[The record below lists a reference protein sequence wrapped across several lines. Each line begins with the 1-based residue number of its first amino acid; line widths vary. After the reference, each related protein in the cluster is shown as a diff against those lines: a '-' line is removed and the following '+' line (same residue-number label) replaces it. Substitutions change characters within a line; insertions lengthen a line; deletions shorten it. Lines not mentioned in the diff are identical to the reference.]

1 MTHST
6 QCMWASSNPLGACI
20 EQKVGGWEDGLALCL
35 TVQLG
40 LQLSPAYPLLVLR
53 ASISGWSLCHWLSGP
68 LAFELHCQPP
78 WVSSLQMVDHGVPQ
92 PP

>member
-1 MTHST
+1 MQLRDARRVIETLRGQLAETGSHLAW
-6 QCMWASSNPLGACI
+6 CPL
-20 EQKVGGWEDGLALCL
+20 W
-35 TVQLG
+35 VQSL
-40 LQLSPAYPLLVLR
+40 PAYPLLVLR

-78 WVSSLQMVDHGVPQ
+78 WVSSLQMVDHGAPQ